1 MTVALQTVPPQTTVR
16 DIINLALKTANVLGV
31 GQTASAEDMNDAFNL
46 MNMMMAQ
53 WQRRRYMVYQ
63 LVTLS
68 KQATGAI
75 SYTVGPGG
83 DFNVAR
89 PAKLESAFFRQNVQT
104 PLPVDYPLEILRSTE
119 DYNRI
124 SIKNLNAFPRFAFYD
139 MAYPLGNLF
148 VWPVPNSMYEI
159 HITVMQ
165 QIQQFVTVNDTIAM
179 PPEYSAALMWNLTLE
194 LYPFYGLPVSPV
206 VQGKAEAS
214 MRIIEEANTA
224 IPQLQLPTAVR
235 PQRGSAFN
243 IFGDFQVGSTP

>member
-1 MTVALQTVPPQTTVR
+1 MAVPVPTTPR
-16 DIINLALKTANVLGV
+16 DLINLALKTANVLGV
-31 GQTASAEDMNDAFNL
+31 GQVASAEDANDAFNL
-46 MNMMMAQ
+46 LNMLMAQ
-53 WQRRRYMVYQ
+53 LQRRRYMIYQ
-63 LVTLS
+63 LVTLA
-68 KQATGAI
+68 KQATGAL

-139 MAYPLGNLF
+139 MAYPMGNLF

-165 QIQQFVTVNDTIAM
+165 QLQQFQNLSDQIAM

-194 LYPFYGLPVSPV
+194 LYPFYGLPVSDV
-206 VQGKAEAS
+206 VRGKAEAS
-214 MRIIEEANTA
+214 LRIIEEANTA
-224 IPQLQLPTAVR
+224 IPQLQLPAAVR
-235 PQRGSAFN
+235 PQRGSTYN
-243 IFGDFQVGSTP
+243 IYGDFQIGSTP

>member
-1 MTVALQTVPPQTTVR
+1 MSVPVPTTPR
-16 DIINLALKTANVLGV
+16 DLINLALKTANVLGV
-31 GQTASAEDMNDAFNL
+31 GQAASAEDMNDAFNL
-46 MNMMMAQ
+46 LNMLMAQ
-53 WQRRRYMVYQ
+53 LQRRRYMIYQ
-63 LVTLS
+63 LVTLA

-139 MAYPLGNLF
+139 MAYPMGNLY

-165 QIQQFVTVNDTIAM
+165 QLQQFQNLSDQIAM

-194 LYPFYGLPVSPV
+194 LYPFYGLPVSDV
-206 VQGKAEAS
+206 VRGKAEAS
-214 MRIIEEANTA
+214 LRIIEEANTA
-224 IPQLQLPTAVR
+224 IPQLQLPPAVR
-235 PQRGSAFN
+235 PQRGATYN
-243 IFGDFQVGSTP
+243 IYGDFQIGSTP

>member
-1 MTVALQTVPPQTTVR
+1 MTVPVPTTPR
-16 DIINLALKTANVLGV
+16 DLINLSLKTANVLGV
-31 GQTASAEDMNDAFNL
+31 GQVASAEDMNDAFNL
-46 MNMMMAQ
+46 LNMLMAQ
-53 WQRRRYMVYQ
+53 LQRRRYMIYQ
-63 LVTLS
+63 LVTLA

-139 MAYPLGNLF
+139 MAYPMGNLY

-165 QIQQFVTVNDTIAM
+165 QLQQFQNLSDQIAM

-194 LYPFYGLPVSPV
+194 LYPFYGLPVSDV
-206 VQGKAEAS
+206 VRGKAEAS
-214 MRIIEEANTA
+214 LRIIEEANTA
-224 IPQLQLPTAVR
+224 IPQLQLPPAVR
-235 PQRGSAFN
+235 PQRGATYN
-243 IFGDFQVGSTP
+243 IYGDFQIGSTP